1 MGFQQGL
8 SGLDA
13 ASKSLEVTGNNIA
26 NSSTV
31 GFKQSRADF
40 ADVFANSLNSSGST
54 QAGIGTA
61 VSNVQ
66 QLFIQGNITTT
77 SNSLDIAINGN
88 GFYRMDDNGTIS
100 YTRNGQFQL
109 NKNGNIVNAA
119 GNILTGYGVN
129 SAGVLATGSPS
140 DLVINTANIPAS
152 ATTSIKN
159 ALNLN
164 ASATPITSTF
174 NPTDSTTYTNSSPVT
189 VFDSLGNTHT
199 VTNFFV
205 KASTAGTWNVYTT
218 IDGSSTPVST
228 TPFQLTFSNSGAS
241 TGSTTNTVS
250 FTPSGASG
258 AATVSINM
266 NFAGSTQYNSAFT
279 NISLTQN
286 GYTTG
291 QLTGFNTGADGT
303 IIGSYSNQQTQ
314 VLGQVALVNFA
325 NPNGLTN
332 LGGNSWAETSAS
344 GSPVVGTPGSGTLG
358 VLQSNATESSNVDL
372 TTELV
377 NLITAQRFY
386 QANAQTIKTQD
397 QVLQT
402 LVNLA

>member
-152 ATTSIKN
+152 ATTS
-159 ALNLN
+159 
-164 ASATPITSTF
+164 
-174 NPTDSTTYTNSSPVT
+174 
-189 VFDSLGNTHT
+189 
-199 VTNFFV
+199 
-205 KASTAGTWNVYTT
+205 
-218 IDGSSTPVST
+218 
-228 TPFQLTFSNSGAS
+228 
-241 TGSTTNTVS
+241 
-250 FTPSGASG
+250 
-258 AATVSINM
+258 
-266 NFAGSTQYNSAFT
+266 
-279 NISLTQN
+279 
-286 GYTTG
+286 
-291 QLTGFNTGADGT
+291 
-303 IIGSYSNQQTQ
+303 
-314 VLGQVALVNFA
+314 
-325 NPNGLTN
+325 
-332 LGGNSWAETSAS
+332 
-344 GSPVVGTPGSGTLG
+344 
-358 VLQSNATESSNVDL
+358 
-372 TTELV
+372 
-377 NLITAQRFY
+377 
-386 QANAQTIKTQD
+386 
-397 QVLQT
+397 
-402 LVNLA
+402 